1 MKFIKSL
8 FVFVFICILAGA
20 GSLYGLYKYI
30 EPQLPDVNTLK
41 DVRLQTPMQV
51 YSSDNQLI
59 AQFGEKRRIPLQ
71 LSEIPPQMVQA
82 FIATEDSRF
91 YEHHGIDPVGIFR
104 AASVA
109 LFTGHASQGASTIT
123 QQLARNFFLS
133 PEKTLMRKVREALL
147 AIRIEQLLTKD
158 EIMALYLNK
167 IYLGSRAYGVGAAAE
182 VYFGKSVSQLDLNE
196 IAVIAGLPKAPST
209 FNPIYSPTRAL
220 ARRNTV
226 LSRMLSQR
234 FITQAQYQQTISQPI
249 VSRYHGAQT
258 AFSAPYITEMVRQ
271 DMVSRYG
278 DNAYTDGYKVYTT
291 ITKPLQE
298 AATES
303 VRNNILNYDMRHGY
317 RGPQQ
322 VLWQPQQSPW
332 PEQKMHN
339 FLQATGTRGPLSPA
353 IVTDADSA
361 QATVMTI
368 NDTSVILDL
377 DAVRWARP
385 FKNDSLQGA
394 TPTKVDQV
402 VTAGQLIWIRQVKN
416 QWLLAQI
423 PEVNS
428 ALVSLDSRDGSIKA
442 LVGGF
447 DFTQSMFNRAT
458 QAIRQLGS
466 NIKPFLYTAAM
477 DKGLTLATI
486 LNDMPIARWDAGAG
500 ADWRPHNSPDTYLGP
515 IRLREGLGLSKNVVM
530 VRAMRAM
537 GVAYA
542 ASYLERFGFPAQN
555 IIHTESLALG
565 AASFTP
571 LQVARGYAA
580 LSNGGYLV
588 KPWFIKKIV
597 SEDNQILFEAHP
609 QLACAECD
617 LPTLYSDAPHSV
629 DLNQDKTENVASAE
643 DNQVNHAVPEPS
655 LISAPGS
662 AAQDNHTGGY
672 APHVISAQLSFLI
685 KSAMNSNIYGEPG
698 WMGTAWRA
706 KRDIQRDDIG
716 GKTGTTNSSKDAWF
730 SGFGPNIA
738 TTVWFGFDNAQRTLG
753 KSTASGVI
761 KDQISG
767 AEGGAKSA
775 QPAWDSFMKIALN
788 GVALQPLVP
797 PTGITTVTID
807 RTTGKLSKGGPNSR
821 QEYFI
826 TGTEPTEYSLTD
838 TTPTINDHGESE
850 DLF

>member
-8 FVFVFICILAGA
+8 FVFIFVCILAGV
-20 GSLYGLYKYI
+20 GSLYCLYKYI

-41 DVRLQTPMQV
+41 DVRLQTPMQI
-51 YSSDNQLI
+51 YSADNQLI

-71 LSEIPPQMVQA
+71 LSAIPPQMIQA

-109 LFTGHASQGASTIT
+109 LLTGHASQGASTIT

-133 PEKTLMRKVREALL
+133 PEKTLMRKIREALL
-147 AIRIEQLLTKD
+147 AIRIEQLLNKN

-182 VYFGKSVSQLDLNE
+182 VYFGKSVAELNLNE

-209 FNPIYSPTRAL
+209 FNPIYSNQRAL

-226 LSRMLSQR
+226 LSRMLSQH
-234 FITQAQYQQTISQPI
+234 FITQQQYHHTISMPI
-249 VSRYHGAQT
+249 VARYHGAQT
-258 AFSAPYITEMVRQ
+258 SFSAHYITEMVRQ
-271 DMVSRYG
+271 EMVNRYG

-291 ITKPLQE
+291 ITKPLQQ

-303 VRNNILNYDMRHGY
+303 VRNNIINYDMRHGY

-322 VLWQPQQSPW
+322 VLWHQEQPSW
-332 PEQKMHN
+332 SNQKIHN
-339 FLQATGTRGPLSPA
+339 FLQATGTRGPLVPA
-353 IVTDADSA
+353 VVTYADNA
-361 QATVMTI
+361 NATVMTI
-368 NDTSVILDL
+368 DDTPITLNMDS
-377 DAVRWARP
+377 VRWARP
-385 FKNDSLQGA
+385 FKTDNLQDA
-394 TPTKVDQV
+394 TPTAVNQV
-402 VTAGQLIWIRQVKN
+402 IQPGQLIWIRQVKE
-416 QWLLAQI
+416 QWLLGQI

-447 DFTQSMFNRAT
+447 DFSQSMFNRAT

-486 LNDMPIARWDAGAG
+486 LNDMPIVRWDAGAG

-542 ASYLERFGFPAQN
+542 AAYLERFGFPSQN

-580 LSNGGYLV
+580 LSNGGYLI

-597 SEDNQILFEAHP
+597 SDSNQVLFEEHP
-609 QLACAECD
+609 QVACSGCD
-617 LPTLYSDAPHSV
+617 LPTLYSDAPKSIE
-629 DLNQDKTENVASAE
+629 LNQDNTENVASS
-643 DNQVNHAVPEPS
+643 DGQQVNHSVPEPA
-655 LISAPGS
+655 LLSAPGS
-662 AAQDNHTGGY
+662 ADKDNNRGGY
-672 APHVISAQLSFLI
+672 APHVISTQLSFLI

-706 KRDIQRDDIG
+706 GRDIQRNDIG
-716 GKTGTTNSSKDAWF
+716 GKTGTTNNSKDAWF

-738 TTVWFGFDNAQRTLG
+738 TTVWFGFDNAQRALG
-753 KSTASGVI
+753 RTSASGVI

-788 GVALQPLVP
+788 GVALQPLTP
-797 PTGITTVTID
+797 PPGITTVTID
-807 RTTGKLSKGGPNSR
+807 RTTGKLSKGGANSR

-826 TGTEPTEYSLTD
+826 TGTEPKEYSLTD
-838 TTPTINDHGESE
+838 TTPTISDHGESE